1 MAVDASSSMSR
12 FTYHVFL
19 SFRGE
24 DTRKNFTDHLYTA
37 LVNAGL
43 HTFRDDDEIERGGDI
58 KLELETAIKQSRSS
72 VVVLSKDYASSG
84 WCLDELVMIVE
95 RKRNCEHIIFPV
107 FYDVE
112 PSCVR
117 KQTGSVGEAFDGHD
131 KRYKAETDETKK
143 QYLREKM
150 KGWRAAL
157 REVAD
162 LGGFV
167 LENQA
172 DRHESKF
179 IKIIVREVVRKLDFM
194 VLSGTPYPTGLE
206 SRVKD
211 INSWLQDGSNNVG
224 IMVINGMGGIGKTTI
239 AKTVYNQNF
248 DRFEGS
254 SFLAN
259 IRETA
264 KEPNGLVRLQ
274 RQLVSDILKRKMER
288 IYSVDQGAP
297 LIKDALCCK
306 RVIVVLDD
314 VNHLDQ
320 VNDLIGMQD
329 RFHPGSKIVITT
341 RHEQLLKADE
351 VFDITVEELS
361 DDEALCL
368 FSRHAFGQHKPIE
381 QYMELSKRVIHYCGG
396 LPLALQILGSS
407 LCGETVDV
415 WESQL
420 QKLKTHLPEK
430 IHNVLKMSYDPLDDH
445 EKNLFLD
452 IVCFFVGKDKDYTL
466 EILEE
471 CYYPIMVGFQNLIRR
486 GLVKVNKKNKLLMH
500 QLLREMGREIIRQ
513 ESRKQPGKRSRLWY
527 HEDVFNVLRDK
538 SGTETIEGLSLNMDD
553 LTFKR
558 SKNVQKTQLEGFPGE
573 LMLLNEGNSP
583 KRYRLGLLSWLPMVH
598 ALVEPLSEPD
608 EADLKTDA
616 FSQMHNLRF
625 LQLNNVRLTGGYKEF
640 PKRLRWLCWRGFSSK
655 YIPNDFPL
663 ERLVVLDMQN
673 SSLERLWKRT
683 NVLKSLKIL
692 DLSCSNGLT
701 SSPDFSQLPSLER
714 LILKYCKSLVTVH
727 ESIGELV
734 RLVLLNLKGC
744 ENLRNLPNKVFQLK
758 SLEKL
763 ILSGCSRLE
772 GLPPDLG
779 KLVSLNGVHPDGT
792 N

>member
-58 KLELETAIKQSRSS
+58 KSELDRAIKQSRSS

-95 RKRNCEHIIFPV
+95 RNRTDELVLFPV
-107 FYDVE
+107 FYDVD

-117 KQTGSVGEAFDGHD
+117 NQTGSVGKAFDEHK
-131 KRYKAETDETKK
+131 KRFEAETDERKK
-143 QYLREKM
+143 KHLREKM
-150 KGWRAAL
+150 EGWRAAL

-162 LGGFV
+162 LGRFV
-167 LENQA
+167 LQNQD

-179 IKIIVREVVRKLDFM
+179 IQIVVREVVSKLDLK
-194 VLSGTPYPTGLE
+194 VLSATPYPTGLE
-206 SRVKD
+206 SRVKY
-211 INSWLQDGSNNVG
+211 INSCLKDGSNNPH

-239 AKTVYNQNF
+239 AKTIYNQNF

-274 RQLVSDILKRKMER
+274 RQLVSDILKWKMDR
-288 IYSVDQGAP
+288 IYNVDQGAP
-297 LIKDALCCK
+297 MIKDALSCK
-306 RVIVVLDD
+306 RVLVVLDD
-314 VNHLDQ
+314 VDHSDQ
-320 VNDLIGMQD
+320 VKNLVGFRDQL
-329 RFHPGSKIVITT
+329 HPGSKIVVTT
-341 RHEQLLKADE
+341 RYEQLLKADE
-351 VFDITVEELS
+351 VFEITVEELN

-368 FSRHAFGQHKPIE
+368 FSRHAFGQHKPTE
-381 QYMELSKRVIHYCGG
+381 QYTELSKRVVQYCGG
-396 LPLALQILGSS
+396 LPLALQSLGSS

-420 QKLKTHLPEK
+420 AKLTTHLPEK

-452 IVCFFVGKDKDYTL
+452 IVCFFVGKDKDYML
-466 EILEE
+466 EILKD
-471 CYYPIMVGFQNLIRR
+471 CYYPITVSFQNLIRR
-486 GLVKVNKKNKLLMH
+486 GLVKVTKKNKLLMH

-513 ESRKQPGKRSRLWY
+513 QSRKQPGKRSRLWY

-538 SGTETIEGLSLNMDD
+538 TGTEKIEGLSLNMDD
-553 LTFKR
+553 LIFKS
-558 SKNVQKTQLEGFPGE
+558 SKNAQETQFEGFPAE
-573 LMLLNEGNSP
+573 LILLNEENSR
-583 KRYRLGLLSWLPMVH
+583 KRYCRGLLSWFPIVR

-608 EADLKTDA
+608 EANLKTDA
-616 FSQMHNLRF
+616 FSPMRNLRL

-640 PKRLRWLCWRGFSSK
+640 PKRLRWLCWRGCSLK
-655 YIPNDFPL
+655 YIPSEFPL
-663 ERLVVLDMQN
+663 ERLVVLDMRN
-673 SSLERLWKRT
+673 SCLERLCKST
-683 NVLKSLKIL
+683 MVLMSLKIL
-692 DLSCSNGLT
+692 DLSYSYHLA
-701 SSPDFSQLPSLER
+701 SSPDFSQLPNLER
-714 LILKYCKSLVTVH
+714 LILKHCKNLSEIH
-727 ESIGELV
+727 KSIGELG

-744 ENLRNLPNKVFQLK
+744 ENLRNLPKKVFQLK

-763 ILSGCSRLE
+763 NISGCSRLE

-779 KLVSLNGVHPDGT
+779 NLVLLNGAHVE
-792 N
+792 